1 MTGVSVASC
10 LIFGTLRKPATHST
24 YANIRDS
31 SKVSNE
37 RMAIQA
43 ASIMIAPETRESPEG
58 FKEEE

>member
-24 YANIRDS
+24 YTNIRDS

-43 ASIMIAPETRESPEG
+43 ASIMIAPET
-58 FKEEE
+58 